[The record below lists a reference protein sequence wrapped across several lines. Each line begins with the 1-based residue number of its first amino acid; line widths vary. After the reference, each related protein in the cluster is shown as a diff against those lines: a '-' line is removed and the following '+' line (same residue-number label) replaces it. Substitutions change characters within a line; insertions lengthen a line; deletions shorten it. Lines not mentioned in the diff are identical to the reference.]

1 MPVSMF
7 IWIEMRRELAYTS
20 IGALFVTAQLLTAI
34 RAEIFPFLPEPYNL
48 MFGGLFAYILIYCVA
63 NILNETE
70 GEEEGPK
77 IIIAGLFANLLFL
90 ANLRIEA
97 FVPEYE
103 GVFPTFASE
112 TFEWLVGVEVRIV
125 LGSLCAFVAAMWL
138 NNCIYNSNPERS
150 LILKYLSALGASQ
163 VIDTVIFHLV
173 AYFGLVETTPLLGSI
188 GSTIIFKLIIALLTV
203 PIFLGGLKG
212 YSYSKVLVEKK
223 VVH

>member
-70 GEEEGPK
+70 GKEEGTK
-77 IIIAGLFANLLFL
+77 IIIAGFFANLIFL
-90 ANLRIEA
+90 ANLKMEA
-97 FVPEYE
+97 IVPEAK
-103 GVFPTFASE
+103 GIFPTFTSE
-112 TFEWLVGVEVRIV
+112 TFAWLVGVEVRIM

-138 NNCIYNSNPERS
+138 NNYIYNAKPERN

-163 VIDTVIFHLV
+163 VIDTVIFHIV
-173 AYFGLVETTPLLGSI
+173 AYIGIVETTPLLGSI
-188 GSTIIFKLIIALLTV
+188 GSTIIFKLIIAVLTI

-212 YSYSKVLVEKK
+212 YTYSRVVVEEK